1 MADISKIKLPNNN
14 EYDIKDSTARSQL
27 GNKISEPA
35 TEGTAGQVLT
45 TDGNGGRSW
54 TTVSGGGG
62 DGYQLVSTSDGN
74 GNVVLSVTGLIDGNN
89 MNF

>member
-1 MADISKIKLPNNN
+1 MADISSIKLPSGNTYNV
-14 EYDIKDSTARSQL
+14 KDSTARSQL

-54 TTVSGGGG
+54 TTVSGGG
-62 DGYQLVSTSDGN
+62 DNNFSTGSYTDIN
-74 GNVVLSVTGLIDGNN
+74 GNTITALYQILT
-89 MNF
+89 

>member
-1 MADISKIKLPNNN
+1 MACAYGKTVVHSGYPLGTIAQLNIQITNNHPV
-14 EYDIKDSTARSQL
+14 YYHDGTGIRL
-27 GNKISEPA
+27 WM
-35 TEGTAGQVLT
+35 GTAI
-45 TDGNGGRSW
+45 S
-54 TTVSGGGG
+54 SGG